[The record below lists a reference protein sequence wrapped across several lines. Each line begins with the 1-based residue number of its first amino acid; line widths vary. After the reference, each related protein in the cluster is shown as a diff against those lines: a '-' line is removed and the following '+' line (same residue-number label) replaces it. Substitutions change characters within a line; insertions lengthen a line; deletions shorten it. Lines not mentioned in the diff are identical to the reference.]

1 MALPKNYSYYGPEN
15 NYNLEYT
22 LTPIPSISI
31 SKEFHYA
38 NSVIIGYSYIVT
50 LNGKIIVEEFN
61 NENRDIVI
69 KPAEKGIKKLMGNV
83 EIVRRILS
91 RNGSTLEV
99 KDKDNITVL
108 KAIGGILRSLSFSES
123 ENYWTTGTSYTAQ
136 IEFNEI
142 RLLGLTLPT
151 EPSCGESDITDSSKT
166 PYLVDIDRHKIR
178 SFTDNWSFS
187 ITGDSFNYV
196 GLGDIGELNIANMEV
211 QVNYSVSAVGKV
223 YFCDEKTIP
232 AHEQARIFVQSKLY
246 NNINQMI
253 TGGYSRLFTITA
265 DTNGSTCGSETL
277 DSIHRPPVSGVED
290 SLLGDILYLPCDESI
305 SCEMS
310 ESEGSFSANYSCT
323 LKAGS
328 DDEEKNIKH
337 TLSKTFSK
345 ERISRNKYNCTISI
359 NGTIEGLI
367 PGGLITSGGEFE
379 LPPSGSLLIR
389 SNNAGTINKIVVA
402 EEFYQ
407 NNVAA
412 GYDLQ
417 PGFKDQL
424 GITYENLCIDV
435 SKVCEELPP
444 SPTPSNFTLT
454 RNYTEGT
461 INYSVEYTSERACK
475 EVGKNSSISVTSD
488 GGTDVIAEFIVPNG
502 NTIIQD
508 IGTKT
513 AKRITINIQGNTG
526 ENRNCCSAVTSL
538 SGLIQEVTCSGVA
551 LPSGIS
557 LPNES
562 FVLTQ
567 KQRSDNLRDGTYNVT
582 LAYTCATACEI

>member
-1 MALPKNYSYYGPEN
+1 MLPKNYSYYGPEGDYAN
-15 NYNLEYT
+15 EYT

-38 NSVIIGYSYIVT
+38 NSVIIGYSYIVN
-50 LNGKIIVEEFN
+50 LNGKIVVEEFN
-61 NENRDIVI
+61 DENKDIIV

-83 EIVRRILS
+83 EIVRKILS

-99 KDKDNITVL
+99 QDKDQNTVL
-108 KAIGGILRSLSFSES
+108 KGIGGVLRSLNFPES
-123 ENYWTTGTSYTAQ
+123 PNYWTTSVDYSAQ

-142 RLLGLTLPT
+142 QFLGQELP
-151 EPSCGESDITDSSKT
+151 CGVSDIPEDSKT
-166 PYLVDIDRHKIR
+166 PFLVDTDQYKIR

-187 ITGDSFNYV
+187 ITGDSMNFV
-196 GLGDIGELNIANMEV
+196 GFGDLGELNIANMEI
-211 QVNYSVSAVGKV
+211 QVTYTISATGKA

-246 NNINQMI
+246 DNVNKLI

-265 DTNGSTCGSETL
+265 DTDGDACGTENLNT
-277 DSIHRPPVSGVED
+277 IHRPPVSGVD
-290 SLLGDILYLPCDESI
+290 DTLLGEILYLPSDESI
-305 SCEMS
+305 SCEIS
-310 ESEGSFSANYSCT
+310 ESEGSFSATYSCT

-328 DDEEKNIKH
+328 DDDTQNVKH

-345 ERISRNKYNCTISI
+345 ERTGKDKYNCTITI

-379 LPPSGSLLIR
+379 LPASGSLLIR
-389 SNNAGTINKIVVA
+389 SANSGTINKMGIA
-402 EEFYQ
+402 EDFYN
-407 NNVAA
+407 NNVASN
-412 GYDLQ
+412 YDLK

-424 GITYENLCIDV
+424 GVSYDQLCIDPDEI
-435 SKVCEELPP
+435 CEELPE

-454 RNYTEGT
+454 KNYSEGT
-461 INYSVEYTSERACK
+461 INYTAEYTSERACA

-513 AKRITINIQGNTG
+513 AKRITINIQGNSG
-526 ENRNCCSAVTSL
+526 EERDCCSESAGL
-538 SGLIQEVTCSGVA
+538 SGLISAAACSGVSI
-551 LPSGIS
+551 PSGIGI
-557 LPNES
+557 PEDAII
-562 FVLTQ
+562 TQ
-567 KQRSDNLRDGTYNVT
+567 LQKSDNRKEGTYNMT
-582 LAYTCATACEI
+582 ISYLCATVCDI

>member
-1 MALPKNYSYYGPEN
+1 MALPKNYSYYGPEG
-15 NYNLEYT
+15 NYDIGYT

-38 NSVIIGYSYIVT
+38 NSVIIGYTYIVT
-50 LNGKIIVEEFN
+50 LNGKVIVEEIN
-61 NENRDIVI
+61 NENRDIII
-69 KPAEKGIKKLMGNV
+69 KPSEKGIKKLMGNV
-83 EIVRRILS
+83 EIIRKTLS

-99 KDKDNITVL
+99 KDKDNISVL
-108 KAIGGILRSLSFSES
+108 KATGGILRSLSFAES

-136 IEFNEI
+136 LEFNDI
-142 RLLGLTLPT
+142 QFLGYTLP
-151 EPSCGESDITDSSKT
+151 CGQSDIEESSKT
-166 PYLVDIDRHKIR
+166 PFLVDTDKYKIR

-196 GLGDIGELNIANMEV
+196 GFGDIGELNIANMEI
-211 QVNYSVSAVGKV
+211 QVNYSISAVGKV

-232 AHEQARIFVQSKLY
+232 AHENARIFVQSKLY
-246 NNINQMI
+246 NNITELI

-265 DTNGSTCGSETL
+265 DTDGSACGTETL
-277 DSIHRPPVSGVED
+277 NTIHRPPVSGVDD

-305 SCEMS
+305 SCEVS

-323 LKAGS
+323 LKSGS
-328 DDEEKNIKH
+328 DDEQKNIKH

-345 ERISRNKYNCTISI
+345 ERISRNTYNCTITI

-367 PGGLITSGGEFE
+367 PGGLVTSGGEFE

-389 SNNAGTINKIVVA
+389 SNNSGTINKIGVA
-402 EEFYQ
+402 EEFYE
-407 NNVAA
+407 NHIAD
-412 GYDLQ
+412 GYDLK
-417 PGFKDQL
+417 PEFKTQL
-424 GITYENLCIDV
+424 GITYEDLCIDPT
-435 SKVCEELPP
+435 KICEELPP
-444 SPTPSNFTLT
+444 SPKPSNFTLT
-454 RNYTEGT
+454 KNYTEGT
-461 INYSVEYTSERACK
+461 INYSAEYTSERACK
-475 EVGKNSSISVTSD
+475 EVGKNSTISVSSD

-513 AKRITINIQGNTG
+513 AKRITISVQGNTG
-526 ENRNCCSAVTSL
+526 ESRNCCSAVTAL
-538 SGLIQEVTCSGVA
+538 SGLIEQVSCSGVS

-557 LPNES
+557 LPEDG

-567 KQRSDNLRDGTYNVT
+567 KQRTDNLRDGTYNMT
-582 LAYTCATACEI
+582 LSYTCATACEI